1 MTALRLAFMGSPDF
15 ALPSLRALE
24 AAGHEIAAVYAQPP
38 RPAGR
43 GHKQRPCPVH
53 AYAERRGWALSTPK
67 TLEDGSE
74 QQAFAALGLDA
85 AVVVAYG
92 LILPAAVLAAPRLGC
107 VNLHAS
113 LLPRWRGAAP
123 IQRAILAGDAQ
134 TGVTIMAVD
143 EGLDTGPILLR
154 EAVPIAATATA
165 AELHDRLAELGARL
179 MVAALDGLAAGRL
192 EARPQPE
199 EGVTYAAK
207 LKRGEGHLD
216 WRRPAAELERAV
228 RAFTPW
234 PGAEFE
240 VPWGQTVARIKV
252 LAAEVV
258 TGNPAAAPGTLLD
271 DRLTVACGEGALRPT
286 RVQRAGKA
294 AMDAQA
300 LLRGFPVA
308 AGTRLPLPGA
318 GA

>member
-1 MTALRLAFMGSPDF
+1 MPLRIVFMGTPDF
-15 ALPSLRALE
+15 AVPCLSELTG
-24 AAGHEIAAVYAQPP
+24 AGHEIGCVYTQPP
-38 RPAGR
+38 RAAGR
-43 GHKQRPCPVH
+43 GQKQRLSPVH
-53 AYAERRGWALSTPK
+53 AFANEAGLPVVTTPTLKDPHVQRG
-67 TLEDGSE
+67 
-74 QQAFAALGLDA
+74 FAAHEADV

-92 LILPAAVLAAPRLGC
+92 LILPRAILDAPRLGC
-107 VNLHAS
+107 LNLHAS

-123 IQRAILAGDAQ
+123 IQRAILAGDAE

-165 AELHDRLAELGARL
+165 ADLHDSLAEVGARL
-179 MVAALDGLAAGRL
+179 MVAALEGLAAGRL

-199 EGVTYAAK
+199 DGITYAAK
-207 LKRGEGHLD
+207 LKRGEGRLD

-234 PGAEFE
+234 PGAFFE
-240 VPWGQTVARIKV
+240 APGGQTGERAKV

-258 TGNPAAAPGTLLD
+258 AGAPGAEPGTLLD
-271 DRLTVACGEGALRPT
+271 DRLTVACGEGALRLT

-294 AMDAQA
+294 AMDAEA

-308 AGTRLPLPGA
+308 AGTRLALPGA
-318 GA
+318 GP

>member
-1 MTALRLAFMGSPDF
+1 MTALRLAFMGSPEF

-43 GHKQRPCPVH
+43 GHKERPCPVQ
-53 AYAERRGWALSTPK
+53 AYAERRGWALRTPK
-67 TLEDGSE
+67 TLKDGSE
-74 QQAFAALGLDA
+74 PQAFAALGLDA

-165 AELHDRLAELGARL
+165 AELHDRLAEVGARL

-199 EGVTYAAK
+199 DGVTYAAK
-207 LKRGEGHLD
+207 LKRGEGRLD

-234 PGAEFE
+234 PGAFFE
-240 VPWGQTVARIKV
+240 AGGERVKV
-252 LAAEVV
+252 LAAEV
-258 TGNPAAAPGTLLD
+258 GAGAPGAEPGTVID
-271 DRLTVACGEGALRPT
+271 ARLTVACQKDALRLT

-294 AMDAQA
+294 AMDAEA

-308 AGTRLPLPGA
+308 AGTRLPPPGA
-318 GA
+318 GP

>member
-1 MTALRLAFMGSPDF
+1 MTALRLAFMGSPEF

-24 AAGHEIAAVYAQPP
+24 AAGHEIAVVYAQPP

-43 GHKQRPCPVH
+43 GHKERPCPVQ

-67 TLEDGSE
+67 TLKDGAES
-74 QQAFAALGLDA
+74 QAFAALGLDA

-165 AELHDRLAELGARL
+165 AELHDRLAEVGARL

-199 EGVTYAAK
+199 DGVTYAAK
-207 LKRGEGHLD
+207 LKRGEGRLD

-240 VPWGQTVARIKV
+240 ANGARIKV

-258 TGNPAAAPGTLLD
+258 AGAPGAAPGTLLD
-271 DRLTVACGEGALRPT
+271 DRLTVACGEGALRLI

-294 AMDAQA
+294 AMDARA

-318 GA
+318 GP

>member
-1 MTALRLAFMGSPDF
+1 MTALRLAFMGSPEF

-43 GHKQRPCPVH
+43 GHKERPCPVQ
-53 AYAERRGWALSTPK
+53 AYAERRGWALRTPK
-67 TLEDGSE
+67 TLKDGSE
-74 QQAFAALGLDA
+74 SQAFAALGLDA

-123 IQRAILAGDAQ
+123 IQRAILAGDAE

-165 AELHDRLAELGARL
+165 ADLHDRLAELGARL

-192 EARPQPE
+192 EARPQPA

-216 WRRPAAELERAV
+216 WRRPATELECAV
-228 RAFTPW
+228 RAFNPW
-234 PGAEFE
+234 PGAFFE
-240 VPWGQTVARIKV
+240 AGGERVKV
-252 LAAEVV
+252 LAAEV
-258 TGNPAAAPGTLLD
+258 AAGAPGAEPGLLLD
-271 DRLTVACGEGALRPT
+271 DRLTVACEKDALRLT

-308 AGTRLPLPGA
+308 VGTRLPLPEA
-318 GA
+318 GP

>member
-1 MTALRLAFMGSPDF
+1 MTALRLAFMGSPEF

-43 GHKQRPCPVH
+43 GQRERPCPVQ
-53 AYAERRGWALSTPK
+53 AYAERRGWALRTPK
-67 TLEDGSE
+67 TLKDGSE
-74 QQAFAALGLDA
+74 SQAFAALGLDA

-143 EGLDTGPILLR
+143 EGLDSGPILVQ
-154 EAVPIAATATA
+154 ETVPIGAETTAT
-165 AELHDRLAELGARL
+165 ELHDSLAELGARL
-179 MVAALDGLAAGRL
+179 IVEALDGLAAGTL
-192 EARPQPE
+192 SGRPQPA

-207 LKRGEGHLD
+207 LKRGEGRLD
-216 WRRPAAELERAV
+216 WRRPAAELERTV

-234 PGAEFE
+234 PGAFFE
-240 VPWGQTVARIKV
+240 APGGQAVERVKV

-258 TGNPAAAPGTLLD
+258 AGAPGAEPGTLLD
-271 DRLTVACGEGALRPT
+271 DRLTIACERNALRLT
-286 RVQRAGKA
+286 RVQRAGKSVLEA
-294 AMDAQA
+294 EA
-300 LLRGFPVA
+300 LLRGFPIA

-318 GA
+318 GP